1 MAGGRRIRGF
11 ANSWQAEPAALLA
24 GVQDRIEAA
33 NGLLTLTLRPGRL
46 RHGRCRRRRRSLRG
60 LRGPLH
66 LSLDSFLERNLIRF
80 ERLAQHLVQR
90 NARPLIG
97 RNRTHL
103 RDLRATSMRSSVIRL
118 LKVAVPKA
126 NFLRSSS
133 RICSCSLRVLTAV
146 EYRARACRSAIA

>member
-1 MAGGRRIRGF
+1 M
-11 ANSWQAEPAALLA
+11 
-24 GVQDRIEAA
+24 
-33 NGLLTLTLRPGRL
+33 RL
-46 RHGRCRRRRRSLRG
+46 RRSRRTRRRRTLRS

-66 LSLDSFLERNLIRF
+66 LSLDPFLERNLIRF
-80 ERLAQHLVQR
+80 ERLPQYLVER

-97 RNRTHL
+97 RNRSPPP
-103 RDLRATSMRSSVIRL
+103 RICAATSMRSSVIRL

-146 EYRARACRSAIA
+146 EYRARACRRAIAWFEIATPILLTSRWLVSCEACNCNCSIP